1 MEFEIAISEP
11 CLVVLVGVA
20 GSGKSTFAARH
31 FAADEVLASDAFRA
45 RLGRDEADQ
54 GATRKAFG
62 VLHAALERRLA
73 AGRTTVVDAT
83 NVRPEAR
90 RALVRRAAAVGLPA
104 IAIVLDLPLAECLAG
119 DRMRLGRHVPA
130 AIVERQFAE
139 LRAALAGPVGA
150 GAAGRDRLG
159 YRPTASTM
167 AARFADEG
175 FAAAHRLGSRAEVDS
190 VVLRRVAGG
199 WPTLSRATRV
209 GRRSRGSVAPER
221 HSRTDEDV
229 ERA

>member
-1 MEFEIAISEP
+1 MTSEIAIPEP
-11 CLVVLVGVA
+11 CLVVLVGAA

-54 GATRKAFG
+54 AATRRAFG
-62 VLHAALERRLA
+62 VLHRALERRSA

-90 RALVRRAAAVGLPA
+90 NALVRRAAAAGIPA
-104 IAIVLDLPLAECLAG
+104 IAIVLDLPLADCLAG
-119 DRMRLGRHVPA
+119 DRARVGRHVPA

-139 LRAALAGPVGA
+139 LRATLD
-150 GAAGRDRLG
+150 GAAEADRGG
-159 YRPTASTM
+159 YDRAGHRLAARTM

-175 FAAAHRLGSRAEVDS
+175 FAAAYRLGSRAEVDS
-190 VVLRRVAGG
+190 VVLRRGAEG
-199 WPTLSRATRV
+199 WPTLSQAARE
-209 GRRSRGSVAPER
+209 GRRS
-221 HSRTDEDV
+221 
-229 ERA
+229 